1 MPATTRPEPIRIMSI
16 EDERLNVYRNVRDK
30 DLSGRDKTFMAES
43 EMVLRRLLR
52 APNRIESV
60 LLSPDRFENLK
71 SALEVLPADVPVYI
85 ADVELMTEVAGFH
98 IHRGVL
104 AAGKRLHPTQLFL
117 DCALGDLRG
126 RDHLTI
132 LVAERFTN
140 VDNMGTLFRNAAA
153 FGADAVA
160 LDPKCCDPLYR
171 KAIRVSMG
179 HVLSVPYG
187 IMHHYPTDLDRLKC
201 EWGCTLI
208 GAELTDDSKPLWELL
223 HHDRLAII
231 FGSEADGL
239 SLEAIRACDAIY
251 QIPMNEAVPSINVA
265 VTSAVFLYERRR
277 KMMVEGNEVFRHP

>member
-1 MPATTRPEPIRIMSI
+1 MPATTRPDPIRIMSI
-16 EDERLNVYRNVRDK
+16 EDERLDVYRNVRDK
-30 DLSGRDKTFMAES
+30 DLAGLEKIFMAES

-52 APNRIESV
+52 TPYRIESV

-71 SALEVLPADVPVYI
+71 SSLEALPAEVPVYV
-85 ADVELMTEVAGFH
+85 ANVDLMTEVAGFH

-117 DCALGDLRG
+117 DPALGHLRG
-126 RDHLTI
+126 RDNLTL

-153 FGADAVA
+153 FGADAIA

-187 IMHHYPTDLDRLKC
+187 IMRHYPTDLNRLKS

-208 GAELTDDSKPLWELL
+208 GAELTEDSKPLWELE

-239 SLEAIRACDAIY
+239 SEEAVRACDAIY
-251 QIPMNEAVPSINVA
+251 QIPMNETVPSINVA
-265 VTSAVFLYERRR
+265 VTSAVFLYERQRGITAR
-277 KMMVEGNEVFRHP
+277 